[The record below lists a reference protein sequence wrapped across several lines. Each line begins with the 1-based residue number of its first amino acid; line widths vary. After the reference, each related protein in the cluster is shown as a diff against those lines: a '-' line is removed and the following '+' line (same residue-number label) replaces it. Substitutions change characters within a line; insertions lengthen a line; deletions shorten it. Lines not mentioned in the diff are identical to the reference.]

1 MLNRHVTQHFH
12 TEWMWNQAKRFEIG
26 RLVQFLEDV
35 LIRSS
40 GVGACVYPDNET
52 CLSQEV
58 VTRLQKPVRQ
68 QRITEVTN

>member
-12 TEWMWNQAKRFEIG
+12 TEWMWSQAKRFEIG
-26 RLVQFLEDV
+26 RLVQFREDV
-35 LIRSS
+35 LTRSS
-40 GVGACVYPDNET
+40 GAGAYPDNET
-52 CLSQEV
+52 CLCQEV